1 MDETLQQ
8 VSLERAHMSATHQT
22 LDRVLQ
28 RAKKEGRP
36 FPDFYGACVDYLEFI
51 MGRFHAQDQG
61 HLDDVK
67 PLVPKEEVESWK
79 LLNEVEEAFSKG
91 RVEVDKLVTA
101 MQRFR
106 DRGSDGNAE
115 FEEVAR
121 AYADHF
127 IKRTSKLKHSIR
139 YLMAEHLT
147 PEQFRV
153 NSNVTE
159 DSISKE
165 QELFAKLESS
175 MPEGMTVEV
184 YIEPPEDAPAPP
196 HQSN

>member
-8 VSLERAHMSATHQT
+8 VSIERAHMAATHQA

-28 RAKKEGRP
+28 RAKKDGRP
-36 FPDFYGACVDYLEFI
+36 FPDFYRSCAEYLEFI

-79 LLNEVEEAFSKG
+79 LLNEVEAAFKKG
-91 RVEVDKLVTA
+91 KGEVAKLIAA
-101 MQRFR
+101 MQRFQ
-106 DRGSDGNAE
+106 DQGPDGCAE

-121 AYADHF
+121 AYADF
-127 IKRTSKLKHSIR
+127 FKQQTAKLKHSIR

-147 PEQFRV
+147 PEQFRA

-159 DSISKE
+159 ESIRKE
-165 QELFAKLESS
+165 KELFAKLESS
-175 MPEGMTVEV
+175 MPEGMKVEV
-184 YIEPPEDAPAPP
+184 HLERPEDAPAPP
-196 HQSN
+196 HQED